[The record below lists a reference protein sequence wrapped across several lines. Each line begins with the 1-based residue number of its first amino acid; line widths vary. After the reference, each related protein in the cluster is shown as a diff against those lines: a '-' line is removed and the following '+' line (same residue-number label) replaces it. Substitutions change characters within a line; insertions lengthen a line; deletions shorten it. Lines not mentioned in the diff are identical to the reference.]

1 MANFKVDMDSFPIR
15 DFGFE
20 SNPLHYKRAYTRGLR
35 FMFQRDFFKIT
46 ALYTVGIVVTLCAC
60 WLLLGLAMPDAKLD
74 VLQTLTSVFG
84 INLPNDMPLNLDTEA
99 RIASVVLIIAVM
111 SIGLVILNVFFSA
124 VITARFIRPRV
135 DLILSKRG
143 VLSTQWNPSMPYV
156 LVRMSNFYPADLVDV
171 TLAIALTV
179 EETHIVDG
187 KEDTFRTY
195 FTIEQFTPQRI
206 LVMEQRMPWSI
217 AVPGD
222 ILLSNSKTRAYPFRP
237 GKAIVDSVAKEG
249 VRPARV
255 RRCLQILIQGTDARS
270 YSHFVIHKNIF
281 VDEQNGMDY
290 KLLLHKGIFKSLPMR
305 ISDQKEIEQYA

>member
-1 MANFKVDMDSFPIR
+1 MANYLQVMDSRPNG
-15 DFGFE
+15 DFGFPP
-20 SNPLHYKRAYTRGLR
+20 NPLHYKGHIQGGFH

-46 ALYTVGIVVTLCAC
+46 ALYTVGIIVTLCAC
-60 WLLLGLAMPDAKLD
+60 WLLLGIALPDAKLD

-99 RIASVVLIIAVM
+99 RIASVVMIIAVM

-143 VLSTQWNPSMPYV
+143 VLSTQWNAAMPYV

-179 EETHIVDG
+179 EETHIVEG

-195 FTIEQFTPQRI
+195 FTIEQFTPQRV
-206 LVMEQRMPWSI
+206 LVMEQRMPWTI

-281 VDEQNGMDY
+281 VDEQDGMDY

-305 ISDQKEIEQYA
+305 ITERGELEQYA